1 MNGIEKTWNE
11 TERRIEEVLLSRGVG
26 WSSQE
31 VSPIQGDAH
40 LEPLR
45 DFVHLAAQAVAIR
58 DCDATW
64 EVKHE
69 ILFDVILPTVSKTR
83 VKYGESVG
91 QGIHGKE
98 WAEKLVNSHVGA
110 LEKRAADIRMILD
123 AIDSLPYG
131 GAE

>member
-1 MNGIEKTWNE
+1 MMTWIEKTWNE
-11 TERRIEEVLLSRGVG
+11 MDRRIEEVLLSRGVG

-58 DCDATW
+58 DCDVAW
-64 EVKHE
+64 AVKFE
-69 ILFDVILPTVSKTR
+69 ILRDVISPAILKTR
-83 VKYGESVG
+83 VMTDDWPGKGYY
-91 QGIHGKE
+91 QGPE
-98 WAEKLVNSHVGA
+98 VLVNSRVEA